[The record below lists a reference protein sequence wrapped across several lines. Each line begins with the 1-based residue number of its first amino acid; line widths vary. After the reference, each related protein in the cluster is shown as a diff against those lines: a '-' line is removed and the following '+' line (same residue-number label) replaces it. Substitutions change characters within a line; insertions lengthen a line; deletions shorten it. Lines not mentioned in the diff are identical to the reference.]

1 MYIFQG
7 SRIELCGFVESR
19 QLRLKEEEKRKQ
31 KRLENVRST
40 LAAKPATVA
49 ATDEES
55 EHKPTMEER
64 LKAKLQSSKPDPK
77 PIDKTPAPMPV
88 EDRPKM
94 GFDRLYVKKRKP
106 VETEEDTTLMN
117 DVEQTRARLK
127 QRKKLYGEREKTTLA
142 KLQAFQSTLSK
153 STPPAPTPP
162 VEKSVNV
169 QLPAA
174 WRVGDYLK
182 DMERIGV
189 NELLTHELQFDK
201 TQKDSMSRDMH
212 ALDDYVV
219 IDTRYESVTST
230 DATVVKWDH
239 KPNI

>member
-1 MYIFQG
+1 M
-7 SRIELCGFVESR
+7 
-19 QLRLKEEEKRKQ
+19 RLKEEEKRKQ

-40 LAAKPATVA
+40 LAAKPTIVA
-49 ATDEES
+49 ATDEGAEP
-55 EHKPTMEER
+55 KQTMEER
-64 LKAKLQSSKPDPK
+64 LKAKLQSSKPEPK
-77 PIDKTPAPMPV
+77 PVEKTPAPTPL

-127 QRKKLYGEREKTTLA
+127 QRKKLYGDREKTTLA

-153 STPPAPTPP
+153 SSPPPPTPP

-182 DMERIGV
+182 DMECIGV
-189 NELLTHELQFDK
+189 NELLTHELHFDK

-219 IDTRYESVTST
+219 IDTRYEPVTS
-230 DATVVKWDH
+230 DDVDVAKWAH
-239 KPNI
+239 EKPNI